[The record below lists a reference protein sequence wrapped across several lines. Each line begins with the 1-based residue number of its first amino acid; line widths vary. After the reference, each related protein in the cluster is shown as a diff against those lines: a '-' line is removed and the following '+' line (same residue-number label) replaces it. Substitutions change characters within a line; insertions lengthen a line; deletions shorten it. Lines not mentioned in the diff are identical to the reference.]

1 MPDGESII
9 YSQNDE
15 IFLQSFDQDDS
26 MQTGYNWL
34 KNYLINNL
42 NVSEGDRQTVSIT
55 GKK

>member
-26 MQTGYNWL
+26 MQTGYNNTPD
-34 KNYLINNL
+34 KI
-42 NVSEGDRQTVSIT
+42 
-55 GKK
+55 

>member
-1 MPDGESII
+1 MPDDESII

-42 NVSEGDRQTVSIT
+42 NVSEGDR
-55 GKK
+55 